1 MKVKLFK
8 LSCSGADYIV
18 IDNRGKKYSKLFEN
32 RDKIARLCDAEEGIG
47 ASGAAEITKTA
58 SNDIEV
64 KFYGSTG
71 NPAKYG
77 GTSACCVTD
86 FARLNGLLQQGTFTF
101 ICDNNVYKTSWNSVE
116 NNYIVTFQD
125 IRRDGIVQ
133 FDDECYEVFAGCPHV
148 VKFVKN
154 VENVD
159 VIHNG
164 KEISKREMF
173 RKYGGTNVN
182 FVEHA
187 ADGEW
192 KVRTYCRS
200 SDSELSVC
208 GSGSVSV
215 AVVCEHIKSA
225 KDAFAFDGNSLEMR
239 KMRVK
244 YPGGTVKVQFNVDFQ
259 KDIFSD
265 INLTLTAI
273 FVLDAAI
280 EL

>member
-1 MKVKLFK
+1 
-8 LSCSGADYIV
+8 
-18 IDNRGKKYSKLFEN
+18 
-32 RDKIARLCDAEEGIG
+32 
-47 ASGAAEITKTA
+47 
-58 SNDIEV
+58 
-64 KFYGSTG
+64 
-71 NPAKYG
+71 
-77 GTSACCVTD
+77 
-86 FARLNGLLQQGTFTF
+86 
-101 ICDNNVYKTSWNSVE
+101 
-116 NNYIVTFQD
+116 
-125 IRRDGIVQ
+125 
-133 FDDECYEVFAGCPHV
+133 
-148 VKFVKN
+148 
-154 VENVD
+154 
-159 VIHNG
+159 
-164 KEISKREMF
+164 MF

-200 SDSELSVC
+200 SESELSVC

-225 KDAFAFDGNSLEMR
+225 KDAFAFDGNSSEMC

-265 INLTLTAI
+265 INLTLTAF

-280 EL
+280 EVWTQENSEYKFSAVIYSLVFRNTSKESIIFNTWFHRKRDFFSDQSRPSAVNKVGMN

>member
-1 MKVKLFK
+1 MKVKCFK

-18 IDNRGKKYSKLFEN
+18 IDNRGKKYSKLFQN
-32 RDKIARLCDAEEGIG
+32 RDELTRLCDAQEGIG
-47 ASGAAEITKTA
+47 ASGVAEVTRTA

-71 NPAKYG
+71 NPAKFG

-86 FARLNGLLQQGTFTF
+86 FARLNGLLQQGTFSF
-101 ICDNNVYKTSWNSVE
+101 ICDNNMYKTSWNSVE
-116 NNYIVTFQD
+116 NNYIVTFQA
-125 IRRDGIVQ
+125 IRGDGIVK

-154 VENVD
+154 IENVD
-159 VIHNG
+159 VLQNG

-182 FVEHA
+182 FVDH

-200 SDSELSVC
+200 SDSELPVC
-208 GSGSVSV
+208 GKGSVSV

-225 KDAFAFDGNSLEMR
+225 KHALASESNSLEMR
-239 KMRVK
+239 KMRVQ
-244 YPGGTVKVQFNVDFQ
+244 YPGGIAKVQFNVDFQ
-259 KDIFSD
+259 NDIFSD
-265 INLTLTAI
+265 INLTLTAF